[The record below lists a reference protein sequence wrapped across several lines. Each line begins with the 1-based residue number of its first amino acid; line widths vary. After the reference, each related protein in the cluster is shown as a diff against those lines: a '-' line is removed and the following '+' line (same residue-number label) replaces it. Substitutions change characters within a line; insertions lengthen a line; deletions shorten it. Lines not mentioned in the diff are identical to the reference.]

1 MASYEAIT
9 FQPELFKQEMFK
21 LYDKALDEAVEYV
34 EKNFKPDGGR
44 KTSESSTGT
53 GKEIEVSA
61 NSLRAWVLE
70 YGAGIE
76 ADTGRNPYWGEY
88 LGSGL
93 TSRSRTSGRVVKRG
107 RGSYTTFNTDTGE
120 ITSHEGQSPQGGYLP
135 QGWQEQVARTP
146 EPFLQQMLEQAYR
159 VFENRANSLLKSV
172 DPERIFSKSTINV

>member
-53 GKEIEVSA
+53 GKEIEISA

-70 YGAGIE
+70 YGSGLE
-76 ADTGRNPYWGEY
+76 ADIGRNPYWGEY
-88 LGSGL
+88 LASGL
-93 TSRSRTSGRVVKRG
+93 TGTKRPGGRVYRRG
-107 RGSYTTFNTDTGE
+107 NKEYQSFDVDTGE
-120 ITSHEGQSPQGGYLP
+120 EVSEVGENPVGGFLPDSFSEKITRSPQ
-135 QGWQEQVARTP
+135 
-146 EPFLQQMLEQAYR
+146 PFLQQMLEQAYR
-159 VFENRANSLLKSV
+159 VFENRANSLSKSV
-172 DPERIFSKSTINV
+172 DPERFFSKSTINV